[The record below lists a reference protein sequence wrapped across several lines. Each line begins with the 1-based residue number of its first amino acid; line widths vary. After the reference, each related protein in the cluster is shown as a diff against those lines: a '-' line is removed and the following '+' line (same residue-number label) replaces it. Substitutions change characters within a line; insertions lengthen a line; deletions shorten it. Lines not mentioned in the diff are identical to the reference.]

1 MFKFIQSFMKKQDE
15 FFDNIQKMQVK
26 VTTLIFI
33 GGVAFAAWYWTTLIL
48 DFVKQ
53 FLA

>member
-15 FFDNIQKMQVK
+15 VFDNIQKMQVK

-33 GGVAFAAWYWTTLIL
+33 GGVVFTAWFWTTFIIDL
-48 DFVKQ
+48 VKQ